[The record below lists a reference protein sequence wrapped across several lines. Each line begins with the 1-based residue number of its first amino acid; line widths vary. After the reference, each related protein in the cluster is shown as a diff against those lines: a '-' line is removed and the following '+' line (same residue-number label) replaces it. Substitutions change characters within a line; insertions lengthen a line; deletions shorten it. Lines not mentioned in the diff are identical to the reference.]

1 MDVKHLKAKNCK
13 LSKAIRTNDIENVGF
28 TARHHTFFEMLGNFS
43 IGDYFKQE
51 AIEFAW
57 EFLTSDK
64 WMGMEPDKL
73 YVTIHPEDMEAY
85 NIWHKDIG
93 LEESRIIRI
102 EGNFWDIGEGPSGPN
117 TEIFYDRG
125 EAYGQDDPAEEM
137 YPGGENERYLE
148 VWNLVFSE
156 FNHNKDHSY
165 TPLPNKTL
173 IPAWGLSVW
182 PQFLKMYVLTM
193 KQIYLCL

>member
-1 MDVKHLKAKNCK
+1 MMIHYYGLIQVWQQRNTLMDVKLQENQESSILKKQF
-13 LSKAIRTNDIENVGF
+13 TNDIENVGF

-64 WMGMEPDKL
+64 WMGMEPEKL
-73 YVTIHPEDMEAY
+73 YVTIHPEDTGAY
-85 NIWHKDIG
+85 KIWNEDIG

-125 EAYGQDDPAEEM
+125 EAYGQNDPEEEM
-137 YPGGENERYLE
+137 YQAEKT
-148 VWNLVFSE
+148 
-156 FNHNKDHSY
+156 KD
-165 TPLPNKTL
+165 
-173 IPAWGLSVW
+173 I
-182 PQFLKMYVLTM
+182 
-193 KQIYLCL
+193 